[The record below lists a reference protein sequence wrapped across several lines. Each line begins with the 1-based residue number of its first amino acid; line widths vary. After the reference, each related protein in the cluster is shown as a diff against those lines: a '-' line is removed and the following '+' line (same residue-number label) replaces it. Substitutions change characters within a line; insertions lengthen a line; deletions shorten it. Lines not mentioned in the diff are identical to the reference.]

1 MCVSKCIN
9 FCDSFTMYVKAQ
21 NHAHHLFDIF
31 GVAFILYGNEKVK

>member
-1 MCVSKCIN
+1 MYVCEQMYQFS
-9 FCDSFTMYVKAQ
+9 MYVKAQ